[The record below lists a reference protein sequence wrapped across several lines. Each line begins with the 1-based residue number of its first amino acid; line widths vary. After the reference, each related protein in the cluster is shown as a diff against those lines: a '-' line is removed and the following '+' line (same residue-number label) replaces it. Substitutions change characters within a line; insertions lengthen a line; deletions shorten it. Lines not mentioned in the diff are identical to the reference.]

1 VIPEVGVVPALVIVA
16 ERLIDGTGRDPV
28 EAAAVVIEGN
38 RITAAGPRSSLT
50 IPSDAEVIEDDD
62 LTLLPGFMDM
72 HVHLASDGTNLVKIL
87 MTPASLALLNAVP
100 NSARTLAA
108 GVTTVRDAGHTPVGV
123 RLAAEAGYFPAPRME
138 LAVSLLSQ
146 TGGHGDD
153 LMPCGARV
161 GLTMGVDVPHGVVDG
176 VDGMRRKVREVLQAG
191 ADWIKLCTS
200 GGVLSAGDSPDHA
213 QFSVDEIRVAVE
225 EAAVVGKRVM
235 AHAMSA
241 AGIRNALIAG
251 VTSIEHGCLLDEEC
265 IALMKEKG
273 AYLVPTLVAP
283 GDVIDGAA
291 APGGGGLPAEMIEK
305 AERIG
310 ALHRA
315 AVAAAI
321 AGGVKVAMGT
331 DAAVGPHGRNLREID
346 AMVRCGMTPMQAIV
360 ASTRVPA
367 ELLRRPDL
375 GTLEAGKLADM
386 VVVHGDPLAHID
398 SLADP
403 GHIRLVIK
411 DGRIVC
417 DFRAS
422 AIAAQGSS
430 GSSSSPA
437 S

>member
-1 VIPEVGVVPALVIVA
+1 LPALVIVA

-28 EAAAVVIEGN
+28 ERAAVVIENG
-38 RITAAGPRSSLT
+38 RISAAGARSSLT
-50 IPSDAEVIEDDD
+50 IPAGADVLEDDD

-72 HVHLASDGTNLVKIL
+72 HVHLASSGTNLVRIL
-87 MTPASLALLNAVP
+87 MTPASLALLNSVP

-161 GLTMGVDVPHGVVDG
+161 GITMGVDVPHGVVDG
-176 VDGMRRKVREVLQAG
+176 VDEMRRKVREVLQAG

-200 GGVLSAGDSPDHA
+200 GGVLSPGDLPDHA
-213 QFSVDEIRVAVE
+213 QFSVEEIRVAVE

-235 AHAMSA
+235 AHAMSP
-241 AGIRNALIAG
+241 AGIRNALVAG
-251 VTSIEHGCLLDEEC
+251 VTSIEHGCLLDEEG

-283 GDVIDGAA
+283 GDVIAGTRA
-291 APGGGGLPAEMIEK
+291 GGGGLPAEMVEK

-310 ALHRA
+310 GLHRA
-315 AVAAAI
+315 AVSAAI
-321 AGGVKVAMGT
+321 AAGVKVAMGT
-331 DAAVGPHGRNLREID
+331 DAAVGPHGTNLRELGQ
-346 AMVRCGMTPMQAIV
+346 MVRCGMTPMQAIV
-360 ASTRVPA
+360 ASTSVPA
-367 ELLRRPDL
+367 GLLRRPDL
-375 GTLEAGKLADM
+375 GALEPGRLAD
-386 VVVHGDPLAHID
+386 VVAVRGDPLADID

-403 GHIRLVIK
+403 DHIRLVIK
-411 DGRIVC
+411 GGRVSF
-417 DFRAS
+417 DFRERS
-422 AIAAQGSS
+422 PAAQSSS
-430 GSSSSPA
+430 GSTLRSA

>member
-1 VIPEVGVVPALVIVA
+1 MPALVIVA

-28 EAAAVVIEGN
+28 ERAAVIIENG
-38 RITAAGPRSSLT
+38 RITACGPRSSFT
-50 IPSDAEVIEDDD
+50 IPEDAEVIEDED

-72 HVHLASDGTNLVKIL
+72 HVHLASSGTNLVRIL
-87 MTPASLALLNAVP
+87 MTPASLALLNSVP
-100 NSARTLAA
+100 NCARTLAA

-161 GLTMGVDVPHGVVDG
+161 GLTMGIDVPHGVVDG
-176 VDGMRRKVREVLQAG
+176 PDAMRRKVREVLQAG

-200 GGVLSAGDSPDHA
+200 GGVLSPGDLPDHA
-213 QFSVDEIRVAVE
+213 QFSIEEIRVAVE

-235 AHAMSA
+235 AHAMSP

-251 VTSIEHGCLLDEEC
+251 VTTIEHGCLLDEEG
-265 IALMKEKG
+265 IALMKDRG

-283 GDVIDGAA
+283 GDVIAGAKA
-291 APGGGGLPAEMIEK
+291 GGGLPPEMIEK

-315 AVAAAI
+315 SVAAAI
-321 AGGVKVAMGT
+321 AAGVKVAMGT
-331 DAAVGPHGRNLREID
+331 DAAVGPHGTNLRELGE
-346 AMVRCGMTPMQAIV
+346 MVRCGMSPMQAIV
-360 ASTRVPA
+360 ASTGVPA

-375 GTLEAGKLADM
+375 GTLGPGKRAD
-386 VVVHGDPLAHID
+386 VVVACGDPLANID
-398 SLADP
+398 ILADP
-403 GHIRLVIK
+403 AHIRLVIK
-411 DGRIVC
+411 DGRVAC
-417 DFRAS
+417 DFRARP
-422 AIAAQGSS
+422 AAQ
-430 GSSSSPA
+430 SSSESSA
-437 S
+437 SAPS

>member
-1 VIPEVGVVPALVIVA
+1 VVPALVIVA
-16 ERLIDGTGRDPV
+16 ERLIDGTGSDPV
-28 EAAAVVIEGN
+28 ERAAIVIENG
-38 RITAAGPRSSLT
+38 RITACGPRSSLT
-50 IPSDAEVIEDDD
+50 IPDDAQVIEDED

-72 HVHLASDGTNLVKIL
+72 HVHLASSGTNLVRIL
-87 MTPASLALLNAVP
+87 MTPASLALLNSVP
-100 NSARTLAA
+100 NCARTLAA

-161 GLTMGVDVPHGVVDG
+161 GLTMGIDVPHGVVDG
-176 VDGMRRKVREVLQAG
+176 PDAMRRKVREVLQAG

-200 GGVLSAGDSPDHA
+200 GGVLSPGDLPDHA
-213 QFSVDEIRVAVE
+213 QFSIEEIRVAVE

-235 AHAMSA
+235 AHAMSP
-241 AGIRNALIAG
+241 AGIRNALVAG
-251 VTSIEHGCLLDEEC
+251 VTSIEHGCLLDEEG

-283 GDVIDGAA
+283 GDVIAGAKA
-291 APGGGGLPAEMIEK
+291 GGGGLPPEMIQK

-315 AVAAAI
+315 AVSAAI
-321 AGGVKVAMGT
+321 AAGVKVAMGT
-331 DAAVGPHGRNLREID
+331 DAAVGPHGTNLRELGE
-346 AMVRCGMTPMQAIV
+346 MVRCGMSPMQAIV
-360 ASTRVPA
+360 ASTSVPA
-367 ELLRRPDL
+367 ELLRRSDL
-375 GTLEAGKLADM
+375 GSLAPGKLAD
-386 VVVHGDPLAHID
+386 VVVSRGDPLADIK

-403 GHIRLVIK
+403 AHIRLVIK
-411 DGRIVC
+411 DGRVAC
-417 DFRAS
+417 DFRGRPV
-422 AIAAQGSS
+422 AAQ
-430 GSSSSPA
+430 SSSESSPRAA

>member
-1 VIPEVGVVPALVIVA
+1 VPALVIVA
-16 ERLIDGTGRDPV
+16 ERLIDGTGQDPL
-28 EAAAVVIEGN
+28 ERAAVVIEDG
-38 RITAAGPRSSLT
+38 RITAVGERSSLT
-50 IPSDAEVIEDDD
+50 IPDGAEVLEDDD

-72 HVHLASDGTNLVKIL
+72 HVHLASSGTNLVRIL
-87 MTPASLALLNAVP
+87 MTPASLALLNSVP

-138 LAVSLLSQ
+138 LAISLLSQ

-161 GLTMGVDVPHGVVDG
+161 GLTMNVDVPHGVVDG

-200 GGVLSAGDSPDHA
+200 GGVLSPGDLPDHA
-213 QFSVDEIRVAVE
+213 QFSIDEIRTAVE

-235 AHAMSA
+235 AHAMSP
-241 AGIRNALIAG
+241 AGIRNALLAG
-251 VTSIEHGCLLDEEC
+251 VTSIEHGCLLDEEG

-283 GDVIDGAA
+283 ADVIDGARTS
-291 APGGGGLPAEMIEK
+291 GGLPPEMIAK
-305 AERIG
+305 AERIR

-315 AVAAAI
+315 AVSAAI
-321 AGGVKVAMGT
+321 ASGVKVAMGT
-331 DAAVGPHGRNLREID
+331 DAAVGPHGTNLREVGE
-346 AMVRCGMTPMQAIV
+346 MVRCGMTPMEAIV

-375 GTLEAGKLADM
+375 GTLAPGKLADL
-386 VVVHGDPLAHID
+386 VAVRGDPLADID

-403 GHIRLVIK
+403 VHIRLVVK
-411 DGRIVC
+411 GGRVAH
-417 DFRAS
+417 DFRARS
-422 AIAAQGSS
+422 AAQ
-430 GSSSSPA
+430 SSSVSSRRTA

>member
-1 VIPEVGVVPALVIVA
+1 MPALVIVA

-28 EAAAVVIEGN
+28 ERAAVIIENG
-38 RITAAGPRSSLT
+38 RITACGPRSSFT
-50 IPSDAEVIEDDD
+50 IPEDAEVIEDED

-72 HVHLASDGTNLVKIL
+72 HVHLASAGTNLVRIL
-87 MTPASLALLNAVP
+87 MTPASLALLNSVP
-100 NSARTLAA
+100 NCARTLAA

-161 GLTMGVDVPHGVVDG
+161 GLTMAIDVPHGVVDG
-176 VDGMRRKVREVLQAG
+176 PDAMRRKVREVLQAG

-200 GGVLSAGDSPDHA
+200 GGVLSPGDLPDHA
-213 QFSVDEIRVAVE
+213 QFSIEEIRVAVE

-235 AHAMSA
+235 AHAMSP

-251 VTSIEHGCLLDEEC
+251 VTSIEHGCLLDEEG
-265 IALMKEKG
+265 IELMKEKG

-283 GDVIDGAA
+283 GDVIAGAKV
-291 APGGGGLPAEMIEK
+291 GGGGLPTEMIEK

-315 AVAAAI
+315 AVSAAI
-321 AGGVKVAMGT
+321 AAGVKVAMGT
-331 DAAVGPHGRNLREID
+331 DAAVGPHGTNLRELGE
-346 AMVRCGMTPMQAIV
+346 MVRCGMSPMQAIV
-360 ASTRVPA
+360 ASTSAPA

-375 GTLEAGKLADM
+375 GTLGPGKRAD
-386 VVVHGDPLAHID
+386 VVVARGDPLANID
-398 SLADP
+398 ILADP
-403 GHIRLVIK
+403 AYIRLVIK
-411 DGRIVC
+411 DGRVAC
-417 DFRAS
+417 DFRARRV
-422 AIAAQGSS
+422 AAQ
-430 GSSSSPA
+430 SSSESSPSA
-437 S
+437 PS

>member
-1 VIPEVGVVPALVIVA
+1 MPALVIVA
-16 ERLIDGTGRDPV
+16 ERLIDGSGRDPV
-28 EAAAVVIEGN
+28 ERAAVVMEN
-38 RITAAGPRSSLT
+38 RRITAAGARSALT
-50 IPSDAEVIEDDD
+50 IPAGAEVLEDDD

-72 HVHLASDGTNLVKIL
+72 HVHLAAAGTNLVRIL
-87 MTPASLALLNAVP
+87 MTPPSLGLLNSVP
-100 NSARTLAA
+100 NCARTLAA

-161 GLTMGVDVPHGVVDG
+161 GLTAQVDVPHGVVDG

-200 GGVLSAGDSPDHA
+200 GGVLSPGDLPDHA
-213 QFSVDEIRVAVE
+213 QFSVEEIRVAVE

-241 AGIRNALIAG
+241 AGIRNALLAG
-251 VTSIEHGCLLDEEC
+251 VTSIEHGCLLDEEG

-283 GDVIDGAA
+283 GDVIAGVKE
-291 APGGGGLPAEMIEK
+291 GGGGLPAEMIAK
-305 AERIG
+305 SKRII

-315 AVAAAI
+315 AVSAAI
-321 AGGVKVAMGT
+321 AAGVKVAMGT
-331 DAAVGPHGRNLREID
+331 DAAVGPHGRNLREVGE
-346 AMVRCGMTPMQAIV
+346 MVRCGMTPMQAIV
-360 ASTRVPA
+360 ASTNVPA
-367 ELLRRPDL
+367 ELLRRRDL
-375 GTLEAGKLADM
+375 GVLEAGRLGD
-386 VVVHGDPLAHID
+386 VVAARGDPLADID

-403 GHIRLVIK
+403 RHIRLVIK
-411 DGRIVC
+411 DGRVAY
-417 DFRAS
+417 DFRDRPAV
-422 AIAAQGSS
+422 AQ
-430 GSSSSPA
+430 SSSESSVRA
-437 S
+437 TS

>member
-1 VIPEVGVVPALVIVA
+1 LPALVIVA

-28 EAAAVVIEGN
+28 ERAAIVIENG
-38 RITAAGPRSSLT
+38 RITAAGARSALT
-50 IPSDAEVIEDDD
+50 IPADAEVLEDDD

-72 HVHLASDGTNLVKIL
+72 HVHLAAAGTNLVRIL
-87 MTPASLALLNAVP
+87 MTPPSLALLNSVP
-100 NSARTLAA
+100 NCARTLAA
-108 GVTTVRDAGHTPVGV
+108 GVTTVRDAGHTAVGV

-161 GLTMGVDVPHGVVDG
+161 GLTSHVDVPHGVVDG

-200 GGVLSAGDSPDHA
+200 GGVLSPGDLPEHA
-213 QFSVDEIRVAVE
+213 QFSVEEIRVAVE

-241 AGIRNALIAG
+241 TGIRNALIAG
-251 VTSIEHGCLLDEEC
+251 VTSIEHGCLLDEQG

-283 GDVIDGAA
+283 GDVIEGAKN
-291 APGGGGLPAEMIEK
+291 GGGGLPPEMIQK
-305 AERIG
+305 SERIG

-315 AVAAAI
+315 AVSAAI
-321 AGGVKVAMGT
+321 AAGVKVAMGT
-331 DAAVGPHGRNLREID
+331 DAAVGPHGKNLREVG

-360 ASTRVPA
+360 ASTSVPA

-375 GTLEAGKLADM
+375 GALAPRKLGD
-386 VVVHGDPLAHID
+386 VVAVRGDPLADVD

-403 GHIRLVIK
+403 RHIRLVIK
-411 DGRIVC
+411 DGRVAY
-417 DFRAS
+417 DFRGRS
-422 AIAAQGSS
+422 VAAQ
-430 GSSSSPA
+430 SSSESSPRA
-437 S
+437 TS

>member
-1 VIPEVGVVPALVIVA
+1 VPALVIIA

-28 EAAAVVIEGN
+28 ERAAVVIEDG
-38 RITAAGPRSSLT
+38 RITAAGERSSLT
-50 IPSDAEVIEDDD
+50 IPDGAEVLEDDD
-62 LTLLPGFMDM
+62 LTVLPGFMDM
-72 HVHLASDGTNLVKIL
+72 HVHLASSGTNLVRIL
-87 MTPASLALLNAVP
+87 MTPASLALLNSIP

-153 LMPCGARV
+153 MMPCGARV
-161 GLTMGVDVPHGVVDG
+161 GLTMNVDVPHGVVDG

-200 GGVLSAGDSPDHA
+200 GGVLSPGDLPDHA
-213 QFSVDEIRVAVE
+213 QFSVDEIRTAVE

-235 AHAMSA
+235 AHAMSP

-251 VTSIEHGCLLDEEC
+251 VTSIEHGCLLDEEG

-283 GDVIDGAA
+283 GDVISGAKA
-291 APGGGGLPAEMIEK
+291 GGGGLPAEMIEK

-315 AVAAAI
+315 AVSAAI
-321 AGGVKVAMGT
+321 ASGVKIAMGT
-331 DAAVGPHGRNLREID
+331 DAAVGPHGTNLRELGE
-346 AMVRCGMTPMQAIV
+346 MVRCGMTPMQAIV

-367 ELLRRPDL
+367 ELLRRSDL
-375 GTLEAGKLADM
+375 GTLAPGKLAD
-386 VVVHGDPLAHID
+386 VVAVRGDPLANID

-403 GHIRLVIK
+403 RHIRLVVK
-411 DGRIVC
+411 DGRVAN
-417 DFRAS
+417 DFREAS
-422 AIAAQGSS
+422 AVAQ
-430 GSSSSPA
+430 SSSASSPRAA

>member
-1 VIPEVGVVPALVIVA
+1 MVPALVIVA
-16 ERLIDGTGRDPV
+16 ERLIDGTGSDPI
-28 EAAAVVIEGN
+28 ERAAIVIENG
-38 RITAAGPRSSLT
+38 RITACGPRSSLT
-50 IPSDAEVIEDDD
+50 IPADAQVIEDDD

-72 HVHLASDGTNLVKIL
+72 HVHLASSGTNLVRIL
-87 MTPASLALLNAVP
+87 MTPASLALLNSVP
-100 NSARTLAA
+100 NCARTLAA

-161 GLTMGVDVPHGVVDG
+161 GLTMGIDVPHGVVDG
-176 VDGMRRKVREVLQAG
+176 PDAMRRKVREVLQAG

-200 GGVLSAGDSPDHA
+200 GGVLSPGDAPDHA
-213 QFSVDEIRVAVE
+213 QFSIEEIRVAVE

-235 AHAMSA
+235 AHAMSP
-241 AGIRNALIAG
+241 AGIRNALVAG
-251 VTSIEHGCLLDEEC
+251 VTSIEHGCLLDEEG

-283 GDVIDGAA
+283 GDVIAGAKA
-291 APGGGGLPAEMIEK
+291 GGGGLPPEMIQK

-315 AVAAAI
+315 AVSAAI
-321 AGGVKVAMGT
+321 AAGVKVAMGT
-331 DAAVGPHGRNLREID
+331 DAAVGPHGTNLRELGE
-346 AMVRCGMTPMQAIV
+346 MVRCGMSPMQAIV
-360 ASTRVPA
+360 ASTSVPA
-367 ELLRRPDL
+367 ELLRRSDL
-375 GTLEAGKLADM
+375 GSLAPGKLAD
-386 VVVHGDPLAHID
+386 VVVARGDPLADID

-403 GHIRLVIK
+403 AHIRLVIK
-411 DGRIVC
+411 DGRIAC
-417 DFRAS
+417 DFRGRRV
-422 AIAAQGSS
+422 AAQSS
-430 GSSSSPA
+430 LESSPRAA

>member
-1 VIPEVGVVPALVIVA
+1 MPTLVIVA

-28 EAAAVVIEGN
+28 ERAAVIIENG
-38 RITAAGPRSSLT
+38 RITASGPRASLT
-50 IPSDAEVIEDDD
+50 IPEGAEVIEDED

-72 HVHLASDGTNLVKIL
+72 HVHLAAAGTNLVRIL
-87 MTPASLALLNAVP
+87 MTPASLALLNSVP
-100 NSARTLAA
+100 NCARTLEA

-161 GLTMGVDVPHGVVDG
+161 GLTSGVDVPHGVVDG
-176 VDGMRRKVREVLQAG
+176 PDAMRRKVREVLQAG

-200 GGVLSAGDSPDHA
+200 GGVLSPGDLPDHA
-213 QFSVDEIRVAVE
+213 QFSIEEIRVAVE

-235 AHAMSA
+235 AHAMSP

-251 VTSIEHGCLLDEEC
+251 VTSIEHGCLLDEQG

-283 GDVIDGAA
+283 GDVIAGAKA
-291 APGGGGLPAEMIEK
+291 GGGGLPREMIEK

-321 AGGVKVAMGT
+321 AAGVKVAMGT
-331 DAAVGPHGRNLREID
+331 DAAVGPHGTNLRELGE
-346 AMVRCGMTPMQAIV
+346 MVRCGMSPMQAIV
-360 ASTRVPA
+360 ASTSVPA

-375 GTLEAGKLADM
+375 GTLEPGKRAD
-386 VVVHGDPLAHID
+386 VVVARGDPLANID
-398 SLADP
+398 ILADP
-403 GHIRLVIK
+403 AHIRLVIK
-411 DGRIVC
+411 DGRVAC
-417 DFRAS
+417 DFRARQV
-422 AIAAQGSS
+422 AAQ
-430 GSSSSPA
+430 SSSESSA
-437 S
+437 SVPS

>member
-1 VIPEVGVVPALVIVA
+1 LPALVIVA
-16 ERLIDGTGRDPV
+16 DRLIDGTGRDPV
-28 EAAAVVIEGN
+28 ERAAVIIEDG
-38 RITAAGPRSSLT
+38 RITAAGARSSLT
-50 IPSDAEVIEDDD
+50 IPVDADVLEDDD

-72 HVHLASDGTNLVKIL
+72 HVHLAMSGTNLVRFL
-87 MTPASLALLNAVP
+87 MTPPSLALLESVP

-108 GVTTVRDAGHTPVGV
+108 GVTTVRDAGNTPVGV
-123 RLAAEAGYFPAPRME
+123 RLASEAGHFPAPRME
-138 LAVSLLSQ
+138 LAIGLLSQ

-153 LMPCGARV
+153 WMPCGV
-161 GLTMGVDVPHGVVDG
+161 HFGTNNVDVPHPVVDG
-176 VDGMRRKVREVLQAG
+176 VDGMRRKVREVLRAG

-200 GGVLSAGDSPDHA
+200 GGVLSAGDLPDHA

-235 AHAMSA
+235 AHAMSP

-251 VTSIEHGCLLDEEC
+251 VTSIEHGCLLDEEG

-283 GDVIDGAA
+283 GDVIAGAR
-291 APGGGGLPAEMIEK
+291 APGGGGLPPEMIEK

-310 ALHRA
+310 GLHRA
-315 AVAAAI
+315 AVSAAI
-321 AGGVKVAMGT
+321 AAGVKVAMGT
-331 DAAVGPHGRNLREID
+331 DAAVGPHGRNLREVGE
-346 AMVRCGMTPMQAIV
+346 MVRCGMTPMQAIV
-360 ASTRVPA
+360 ASTTVPA

-375 GTLEAGKLADM
+375 GALDAGRLGDIVA
-386 VVVHGDPLAHID
+386 VRGDPLADID

-403 GHIRLVIK
+403 AHIRLVVK
-411 DGRIVC
+411 DGRVAY

-422 AIAAQGSS
+422 GAAAQPSS
-430 GSSSSPA
+430 GSSSSAA

>member
-1 VIPEVGVVPALVIVA
+1 MPALVIVA

-28 EAAAVVIEGN
+28 ERAAVVMENG
-38 RITAAGPRSSLT
+38 RITAAGARAALT
-50 IPSDAEVIEDDD
+50 IPADAEVLEDED

-72 HVHLASDGTNLVKIL
+72 HVHLASSGTNLVRIL
-87 MTPASLALLNAVP
+87 MTQPSLALLNSVP
-100 NSARTLAA
+100 NCGRTLAA

-200 GGVLSAGDSPDHA
+200 GGVLSPGDLPDHA
-213 QFSVDEIRVAVE
+213 QFSVEEIRVAVE

-235 AHAMSA
+235 AHAMSP

-251 VTSIEHGCLLDEEC
+251 VTSIEHGCLLDEEGV
-265 IALMKEKG
+265 ALMKAKG

-283 GDVIDGAA
+283 GDVIDGAKA
-291 APGGGGLPAEMIEK
+291 GGGGLPPEMIEK
-305 AERIG
+305 AERISG
-310 ALHRA
+310 RHRA
-315 AVAAAI
+315 AVSAAI
-321 AGGVKVAMGT
+321 AAGVKVAMGT
-331 DAAVGPHGRNLREID
+331 DAAVGPHGTNLRELGL
-346 AMVRCGMTPMQAIV
+346 MVRCGMTPMQAIV
-360 ASTRVPA
+360 ASTTVPA

-375 GTLEAGKLADM
+375 GALEPGRLAD
-386 VVVHGDPLAHID
+386 VVAVRGDPLADID
-398 SLADP
+398 SLANPD
-403 GHIRLVIK
+403 HIRLVIK
-411 DGRIVC
+411 DGQVAY
-417 DFRAS
+417 DFRGRS
-422 AIAAQGSS
+422 LAAQ
-430 GSSSSPA
+430 SSSRSSPRDA

>member
-1 VIPEVGVVPALVIVA
+1 VESRALVVVA
-16 ERLIDGTGRDPV
+16 ERLIDGTGRDPI
-28 EAAAVVIEGN
+28 EAAAVVIESG
-38 RITAAGPRSSLT
+38 RITAAGARSSLT
-50 IPSDAEVIEDDD
+50 FPAGAEVIEDDD
-62 LTLLPGFMDM
+62 LTLLPGLMDM
-72 HVHLASDGTNLVKIL
+72 HVHLASAGTNLVKIL
-87 MTPASLALLNAVP
+87 MTPPSLALLNSVP

-123 RLAAEAGYFPAPRME
+123 RLAAEAGYFPAPRMQ

-161 GLTMGVDVPHGVVDG
+161 GSRTSVDLPHGVVDG
-176 VDGMRRKVREVLQAG
+176 VDGMRHKVREVLQAG

-213 QFSVDEIRVAVE
+213 QFSVEEIGTAVA
-225 EAAVVGKRVM
+225 EAGVVGRRVM

-283 GDVIDGAA
+283 KDVIEGAKV
-291 APGGGGLPAEMIEK
+291 GGGGLPPEMIEK
-305 AERIG
+305 AERISG
-310 ALHRA
+310 LHRTAVSA
-315 AVAAAI
+315 AVAA
-321 AGGVKVAMGT
+321 GVKVAMGT
-331 DAAVGPHGRNLREID
+331 DSGVGAHGRNVRELGE
-346 AMVRCGMTPMQAIV
+346 MVRCGMTPMQAIV
-360 ASTRVPA
+360 ASTTVPA

-375 GTLEAGKLADM
+375 GSLESGKLAD
-386 VVVHGDPLAHID
+386 VVVVRGDPLGDID

-403 GHIRLVIK
+403 DTIRLVIK
-411 DGRIVC
+411 DGRVAY
-417 DFRAS
+417 DFRARRD
-422 AIAAQGSS
+422 
-430 GSSSSPA
+430 
-437 S
+437 

>member
-1 VIPEVGVVPALVIVA
+1 VPALVIVA
-16 ERLIDGTGRDPV
+16 DRLIDGTGRDPLERAAIVV
-28 EAAAVVIEGN
+28 EDG
-38 RITAAGPRSSLT
+38 RITAAGERSSLS
-50 IPSDAEVIEDDD
+50 IPHDAEVLEDDD

-72 HVHLASDGTNLVKIL
+72 HVHLASSGTNLVRIL
-87 MTPASLALLNAVP
+87 MTPASLALLNSIP
-100 NSARTLAA
+100 NCARTLAG

-153 LMPCGARV
+153 LMPCGARI
-161 GLTMGVDVPHGVVDG
+161 GLTMNVDVPHGVVDG

-200 GGVLSAGDSPDHA
+200 GGVLSPGDLPDHA
-213 QFSVDEIRVAVE
+213 QFSIDEIRTAVE

-235 AHAMSA
+235 AHAMSP
-241 AGIRNALIAG
+241 AGIRNALLAG
-251 VTSIEHGCLLDEEC
+251 VTSIEHGCLLDEEG

-283 GDVIDGAA
+283 GDVIEGART
-291 APGGGGLPAEMIEK
+291 GGGIPPEMIAK

-310 ALHRA
+310 SLHRA
-315 AVAAAI
+315 AVSAAI
-321 AGGVKVAMGT
+321 ASGVKIAMGT
-331 DAAVGPHGRNLREID
+331 DAAVGPHGTNLRELGE
-346 AMVRCGMTPMQAIV
+346 MVRCGMTPMQAIV

-367 ELLRRPDL
+367 DLLRRHDL
-375 GTLEAGKLADM
+375 GTLAPGKLAD
-386 VVVHGDPLAHID
+386 VVAVRGDPLSDID

-411 DGRIVC
+411 DGRVAF
-417 DFRAS
+417 DFRERS
-422 AIAAQGSS
+422 AAQ
-430 GSSSSPA
+430 SSSVSSPRAA

>member
-1 VIPEVGVVPALVIVA
+1 MPALVIVA
-16 ERLIDGTGRDPV
+16 ERLIDGTGRDPL
-28 EAAAVVIEGN
+28 ERAAIVIEDG
-38 RITAAGPRSSLT
+38 RITAVGERSSLT
-50 IPSDAEVIEDDD
+50 IPDGADVLEDDD

-72 HVHLASDGTNLVKIL
+72 HVHLASSGTNLVRIL
-87 MTPASLALLNAVP
+87 MTPASLALLNSIP

-138 LAVSLLSQ
+138 LAISLLSQ

-161 GLTMGVDVPHGVVDG
+161 GLTMNVDVPHGVVDG
-176 VDGMRRKVREVLQAG
+176 VDDMRRKVRQVLQAG

-200 GGVLSAGDSPDHA
+200 GGVLSPGDLPDHA
-213 QFSVDEIRVAVE
+213 QFSIDEIRIAVE

-235 AHAMSA
+235 AHAMSP
-241 AGIRNALIAG
+241 AGIRNSLLAG
-251 VTSIEHGCLLDEEC
+251 VTSIEHGCLLDEEG

-283 GDVIDGAA
+283 GDVIDGARTS
-291 APGGGGLPAEMIEK
+291 GGLPPEMVAK
-305 AERIG
+305 AERIR

-315 AVAAAI
+315 AVSAAI
-321 AGGVKVAMGT
+321 ASGVKIAMGT
-331 DAAVGPHGRNLREID
+331 DAAVGPHGANLRELGE
-346 AMVRCGMTPMQAIV
+346 MVRCGMTPMQAIV

-375 GTLEAGKLADM
+375 GTLAPGKLAD
-386 VVVHGDPLAHID
+386 VVAVRGDPLLDID

-403 GHIRLVIK
+403 AHIRLVVK
-411 DGRIVC
+411 DGRVAF
-417 DFRAS
+417 DFRERAAAHSSSVSSAS
-422 AIAAQGSS
+422 A
-430 GSSSSPA
+430 A

>member
-1 VIPEVGVVPALVIVA
+1 VESRALVVIA
-16 ERLIDGTGRDPV
+16 ERLIDGTGRDPI
-28 EAAAVVIEGN
+28 EAAAVVIESG
-38 RITAAGPRSSLT
+38 RITAAGARSSLT
-50 IPSDAEVIEDDD
+50 FPAGAEVIEDDD
-62 LTLLPGFMDM
+62 LTLLPGLMDM
-72 HVHLASDGTNLVKIL
+72 HVHLASAGTNLVKIL
-87 MTPASLALLNAVP
+87 MTPPSLALLNSVP

-123 RLAAEAGYFPAPRME
+123 RLAAEAGYFPAPRMQ

-161 GLTMGVDVPHGVVDG
+161 GSRSSVDLPHGVVDG
-176 VDGMRRKVREVLQAG
+176 VDGMRHKVREVLQAG

-213 QFSVDEIRVAVE
+213 QFSVEEIGTAVA
-225 EAAVVGKRVM
+225 EAGVVGRRVM

-283 GDVIDGAA
+283 KDVIEGAKV
-291 APGGGGLPAEMIEK
+291 GGGGLPPEMIEK
-305 AERIG
+305 AERISG
-310 ALHRA
+310 LHRTAVSA
-315 AVAAAI
+315 AVAA
-321 AGGVKVAMGT
+321 GVKVAMGT
-331 DAAVGPHGRNLREID
+331 DSGVGAHGRNVRELGE
-346 AMVRCGMTPMQAIV
+346 MVRCGMTPMQAIV
-360 ASTRVPA
+360 ASTTVPA

-375 GTLEAGKLADM
+375 GSLESGKLAD
-386 VVVHGDPLAHID
+386 VVVVRGDPLDDID

-403 GHIRLVIK
+403 DTIRLVIK
-411 DGRIVC
+411 DGRVAY
-417 DFRAS
+417 DFRARRD
-422 AIAAQGSS
+422 
-430 GSSSSPA
+430 
-437 S
+437 